1 MKFATH
7 QPIVVFPRFKVFAA
21 QTLSKERKIIRHFPR
36 MQVEQENFD
45 SMINCK
51 HHTDTIPMLWTSR
64 VDDLLIEPLVRIG
77 RHT

>member
-1 MKFATH
+1 
-7 QPIVVFPRFKVFAA
+7 
-21 QTLSKERKIIRHFPR
+21 